1 MEWDTSSAAEVI
13 EVKLRTQI
21 IILSAALAVA
31 PFLISVFIFSYHR
44 AFGKDEEQYMERF
57 LVSRWIYEEF
67 YPSIYDEN
75 MDKVFIP
82 TGIELSIINENGLIV
97 FSNIP
102 QMKRGM
108 YFNPLFPRFIEF
120 IKGRESKTIIETF
133 DHGGKKWQFFF
144 VYSEIPE
151 YLKKNRFGW
160 LKDTL
165 YVSLY
170 LTTAGLIAGY
180 FIVRSIL
187 RRTGKLENA
196 IRKVAVGELDF
207 EIEKE
212 GKDEL
217 SLLLESF
224 DSMRLALK
232 EEQARKS
239 RFIMAVSHDLKTPL
253 TSIKGYIE
261 AIQDGLVKDSET
273 FNKYIGIISGKS
285 VVLEERISSLI
296 DFARM
301 ETGEWKLRN
310 REIELNA
317 FFERLS
323 VIYEEDCRILDKKYR
338 YENFLPENVQIS
350 CDPVLFERAL
360 ENLFVNSIKH
370 TLSGTE
376 IFFRAFVDNSVP
388 VIELG
393 DNGEGIEEGDLKY
406 IFEPFYRG
414 TNSRKEPGMGLG
426 LSSAKSV
433 LDAHGWD
440 VSVTSE
446 KGKGTVFR
454 IVLAETGRG

>member
-1 MEWDTSSAAEVI
+1 M
-13 EVKLRTQI
+13 
-21 IILSAALAVA
+21 LSAALAVT
-31 PFLISVFIFSYHR
+31 PFLLSFFIFSYHR
-44 AFGKDEEQYMERF
+44 TFGGEEEQYMERF
-57 LVSRWIYEEF
+57 LVSQWIYKEF
-67 YPSIYDEN
+67 YPAIYDES
-75 MDKVFIP
+75 MEKVFIP
-82 TGIELSIINENGLIV
+82 NGIEVSIINEQGIVV

-108 YFNPLFPRFIEF
+108 YFNPLFPKLIENA
-120 IKGRESKTIIETF
+120 KGKDSKTIIETF
-133 DHGGKKWQFFF
+133 DHAGKKWQFFF
-144 VYSEIPE
+144 VYSKIPD
-151 YLKKNRFGW
+151 YLKKSRFGW
-160 LKDTL
+160 IKDTL
-165 YVSLY
+165 YISLY
-170 LTTAGLIAGY
+170 LTIAALAAGY

-196 IRKVAVGELDF
+196 IKKVAVGDLDF

-212 GKDEL
+212 GKDEF

-224 DSMRLALK
+224 DRMRLALK

-253 TSIKGYIE
+253 TSIKGYVE
-261 AIQDGLVKDSET
+261 AIQDGLVKDENT
-273 FNKYIGIISGKS
+273 LKKYVGIISDKS
-285 VVLEERISSLI
+285 VVLEDRISSLI

-310 REIELNA
+310 SKVDLNS
-317 FFERLS
+317 FFEKLS
-323 VIYEEDCRILDKKYR
+323 SIYEEDCRILDKKYR
-338 YENFLPENVQIS
+338 YENKLPDNIS
-350 CDPVLFERAL
+350 IFCDPVLFERAL

-376 IFFRAFVDNSVP
+376 IFFKSSMNNNTP

-393 DNGEGIEEGDLKY
+393 DNGEGIAEDDLKY

-414 TNSRKEPGMGLG
+414 SNSRKEPGMGLG
-426 LSSAKSV
+426 LSTAKSV

-440 VSVTSE
+440 VSVSSV

-454 IVLAETGRG
+454 IALGKKII

>member
-1 MEWDTSSAAEVI
+1 M
-13 EVKLRTQI
+13 KLRTQI
-21 IILSAALAVA
+21 LILSAALAVA

-44 AFGKDEEQYMERF
+44 TFGKDEEQYMERF

-67 YPSIYDEN
+67 YPSIYDEK
-75 MDKVFIP
+75 MEAVFIP
-82 TGIELSIINENGLIV
+82 NGIEVSIINEEGIIV

-165 YVSLY
+165 YISLY
-170 LTTAGLIAGY
+170 LTIAGLFAGY

-187 RRTGKLENA
+187 RRTGKLERA

-212 GKDEL
+212 GQDEF

-253 TSIKGYIE
+253 TSIKGYVE
-261 AIQDGLVKDSET
+261 AIQDGLVKDSDT
-273 FNKYIGIISGKS
+273 FNKYIGVISEKS
-285 VVLEERISSLI
+285 VVLEDRISSLI

-301 ETGEWKLRN
+301 ETGEWKLRYS
-310 REIELNA
+310 EVELNS
-317 FFERLS
+317 FFEKLS
-323 VIYEEDCRILDKKYR
+323 SIYKEDCNILDKKYMFD
-338 YENFLPENVQIS
+338 NSLPENIRIS

-360 ENLFVNSIKH
+360 ENLFINSIKH

-376 IFFRAFVDNSVP
+376 IFFKVFLDEKKP

-393 DNGEGIEEGDLKY
+393 DNGEGIDTEDLKY

-414 TNSRKEPGMGLG
+414 SNSRKEPGMGLG
-426 LSSAKSV
+426 LSTAKSV

-440 VSVTSE
+440 VSVSSA
-446 KGKGTVFR
+446 KGSGTVFR
-454 IVLAETGRG
+454 IVLSGTEKEEQKKP

>member
-1 MEWDTSSAAEVI
+1 M
-13 EVKLRTQI
+13 KLRTQI
-21 IILSAALAVA
+21 LILSAALAVA
-31 PFLISVFIFSYHR
+31 PFLISLFIFSYHR
-44 AFGKDEEQYMERF
+44 SFGKDEEQYMERF
-57 LVSRWIYEEF
+57 LVSKWIYEDF
-67 YPSIYDEN
+67 YPALYDETIN
-75 MDKVFIP
+75 SVFIP
-82 TGIELSIINENGLIV
+82 NGIEVSIINEKGIIV

-108 YFNPLFPRFIEF
+108 FFNPLFPRFIEF

-133 DHGGKKWQFFF
+133 DHNGKKWQFFF
-144 VYSEIPE
+144 VYSKIPE
-151 YLKKNRFGW
+151 ILKKNRLGAF
-160 LKDTL
+160 KDSL
-165 YVSLY
+165 YISLY
-170 LTTAGLIAGY
+170 LSLASFVIGY

-187 RRTGKLENA
+187 RRTGKLESA
-196 IRKVAVGELDF
+196 MQKVAVGDLDF

-212 GKDEL
+212 GKDEF

-253 TSIKGYIE
+253 TSIKGYVE
-261 AIQDGLVKDSET
+261 AIQDGLVKDRNT
-273 FNKYIGIISGKS
+273 LDKYVGIISEKS
-285 VVLEERISSLI
+285 VVLEDRISSLI

-310 REIELNA
+310 SEVDLNS
-317 FFERLS
+317 FFEKLNS
-323 VIYEEDCRILDKKYR
+323 IYEEDCRILDKKYK
-338 YENFLPENVQIS
+338 YKNSLPENIKIT

-376 IFFRAFVDNSVP
+376 IFFNAFLVGESP

-393 DNGEGIEEGDLKY
+393 DNGEGIAEADLRY

-414 TNSRKEPGMGLG
+414 SNSRKEPGMGLG
-426 LSSAKSV
+426 LATAKSV

-440 VSVTSE
+440 VSVSSE
-446 KGKGTVFR
+446 KGEGTVFR
-454 IVLAETGRG
+454 IVLSSSGRQ

>member
-1 MEWDTSSAAEVI
+1 
-13 EVKLRTQI
+13 
-21 IILSAALAVA
+21 
-31 PFLISVFIFSYHR
+31 
-44 AFGKDEEQYMERF
+44 MERF

-67 YPSIYDEN
+67 YPSIYNEN
-75 MDKVFIP
+75 MEAVFIP
-82 TGIELSIINENGLIV
+82 TGIEVSIINEEGIIV

-165 YVSLY
+165 YISLY
-170 LTTAGLIAGY
+170 LTIAGLFAGY

-187 RRTGKLENA
+187 RRTGKLESA
-196 IRKVAVGELDF
+196 IRRVAVGELDF

-212 GKDEL
+212 GQDEF

-253 TSIKGYIE
+253 TSIKGYVE
-261 AIQDGLVKDSET
+261 AIQDGLVKNTDT
-273 FNKYIGIISGKS
+273 FNKYIGIISEKS
-285 VVLEERISSLI
+285 VVLEDRISSLI

-301 ETGEWKLRN
+301 ETGEWKLRYS
-310 REIELNA
+310 EVELNS
-317 FFERLS
+317 FFEKLS
-323 VIYEEDCRILDKKYR
+323 SIYEEDCKILNKKYMF
-338 YENFLPENVQIS
+338 EKNLPENVSIT

-360 ENLFVNSIKH
+360 ENLFINSIKH

-376 IFFRAFVDNSVP
+376 IFFKVYLDGKTP

-393 DNGEGIEEGDLKY
+393 DNGEGIDTEDLKY

-414 TNSRKEPGMGLG
+414 SNSRKEPGMGLG
-426 LSSAKSV
+426 LSTAKSV

-440 VSVTSE
+440 VSVSSARNE
-446 KGKGTVFR
+446 GTIFR
-454 IVLAETGRG
+454 IVLASPEK